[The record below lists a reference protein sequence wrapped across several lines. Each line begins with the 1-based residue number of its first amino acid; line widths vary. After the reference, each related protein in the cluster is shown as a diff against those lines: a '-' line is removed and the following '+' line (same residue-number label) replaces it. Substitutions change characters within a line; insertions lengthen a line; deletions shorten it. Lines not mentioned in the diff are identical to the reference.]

1 MMSRLFVV
9 VLRVQQSLRL
19 HRTSGPR
26 SFVLR
31 QAFAWNPH
39 SLGISPQ
46 GAHLDGHDVDD
57 DLCSNPYSL
66 GISPQE
72 AHLEDEM
79 LMVMI
84 RLEICQKNYTTEDFR
99 LKNLHR
105 KRVIFDIC

>member
-1 MMSRLFVV
+1 MLVKKLLLVMLINIVDDLEAQMWNILRSSKMSGLFVV

-46 GAHLDGHDVDD
+46 EAHLD
-57 DLCSNPYSL
+57 
-66 GISPQE
+66 
-72 AHLEDEM
+72 
-79 LMVMI
+79 
-84 RLEICQKNYTTEDFR
+84 
-99 LKNLHR
+99 
-105 KRVIFDIC
+105 

>member
-9 VLRVQQSLRL
+9 VLRVRQSLRL

-46 GAHLDGHDVDD
+46 
-57 DLCSNPYSL
+57 
-66 GISPQE
+66 E

-84 RLEICQKNYTTEDFR
+84 RLEICQKIYTTEDFR
-99 LKNLHR
+99 VKNLHR

>member
-1 MMSRLFVV
+1 MMSGLFVV

-46 GAHLDGHDVDD
+46 GAHLD
-57 DLCSNPYSL
+57 
-66 GISPQE
+66 
-72 AHLEDEM
+72 
-79 LMVMI
+79 
-84 RLEICQKNYTTEDFR
+84 
-99 LKNLHR
+99 
-105 KRVIFDIC
+105 

>member
-1 MMSRLFVV
+1 MMSGLFVV
-9 VLRVQQSLRL
+9 VLRVRQSLRL

-46 GAHLDGHDVDD
+46 
-57 DLCSNPYSL
+57 
-66 GISPQE
+66 E

-79 LMVMI
+79 LMGMMLMMI
-84 RLEICQKNYTTEDFR
+84 CARTLT
-99 LKNLHR
+99 LGH
-105 KRVIFDIC
+105 

>member
-1 MMSRLFVV
+1 MSGLFVV
-9 VLRVQQSLRL
+9 VLRVRQSLRL

-46 GAHLDGHDVDD
+46 EAHLEDHDVDD
-57 DLCSNPYSL
+57 DLCANPYSL

-72 AHLEDEM
+72 AHLEEEM
-79 LMVMI
+79 LMVMMLMMI
-84 RLEICQKNYTTEDFR
+84 YSMLEPP
-99 LKNLHR
+99 L
-105 KRVIFDIC
+105 

>member
-9 VLRVQQSLRL
+9 VVRVRQSLRL

-46 GAHLDGHDVDD
+46 
-57 DLCSNPYSL
+57 
-66 GISPQE
+66 E

-79 LMVMI
+79 LMVMM
-84 RLEICQKNYTTEDFR
+84 LMMICARTPT
-99 LKNLHR
+99 LGH
-105 KRVIFDIC
+105 